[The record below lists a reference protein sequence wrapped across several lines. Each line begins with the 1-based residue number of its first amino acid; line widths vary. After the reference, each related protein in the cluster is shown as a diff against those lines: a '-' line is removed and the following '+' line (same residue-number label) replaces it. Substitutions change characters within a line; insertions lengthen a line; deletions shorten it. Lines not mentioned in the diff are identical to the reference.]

1 MRNPFN
7 GISLLL
13 EYLDVS
19 RLKYFKKTIDFF
31 ICFWYNIITVR
42 EGKPNKT
49 RKEKNMRVTTLIRGY
64 IEERVKERV
73 YARYENEKNEA
84 KRQQKIFEDIQ
95 DTAVEAATRIYVDTI
110 RKLSAEH
117 PFIEVAGDIEKRV
130 SVTGGYRASY
140 IKDRQNIASVHQW
153 KERAN
158 QEAKEE
164 AKKIMVKC
172 ELGGTKVDLDKLIE
186 SV

>member
-1 MRNPFN
+1 MGF
-7 GISLLL
+7 SFL
-13 EYLDVS
+13 EYLDVT

-49 RKEKNMRVTTLIRGY
+49 RKGKNMRVTKLIREY
-64 IEERVKERV
+64 IEEGVKERV
-73 YARYENEKNEA
+73 YARYESEKNEA
-84 KRQQKIFEDIQ
+84 KRQQEIIGDIQ
-95 DTAVEAATRIYVDTI
+95 DMAAEAATKVYVDTI

-117 PFIEVAGDIEKRV
+117 PFIEVARDIEERV
-130 SVTGGYRASY
+130 SVIGGYRTSY
-140 IKDRQNIASVHQW
+140 IKDRQNITSVHQW

-172 ELGGTKVDLDKLIE
+172 ELGGIKVDLDKLIE

>member
-1 MRNPFN
+1 
-7 GISLLL
+7 
-13 EYLDVS
+13 
-19 RLKYFKKTIDFF
+19 
-31 ICFWYNIITVR
+31 
-42 EGKPNKT
+42 
-49 RKEKNMRVTTLIRGY
+49 MRVTKLIREY

-73 YARYENEKNEA
+73 YARYESEKNEA
-84 KRQQKIFEDIQ
+84 KRQQKIIEDIQ
-95 DTAVEAATRIYVDTI
+95 GMAAEAATKMYVDTI

-117 PFIEVAGDIEKRV
+117 PFIEVPGDIEERV
-130 SVTGGYRASY
+130 VIGGYRTSY
-140 IKDRQNIASVHQW
+140 IKDRQNITSVHQW

-172 ELGGTKVDLDKLIE
+172 ELDGTKVDLDKLIE